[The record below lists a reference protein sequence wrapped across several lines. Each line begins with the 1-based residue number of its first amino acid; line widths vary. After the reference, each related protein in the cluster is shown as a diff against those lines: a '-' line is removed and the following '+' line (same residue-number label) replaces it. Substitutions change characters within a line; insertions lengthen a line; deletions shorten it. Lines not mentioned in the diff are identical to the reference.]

1 MDGNESSGS
10 VLEGETEGVFGVIRP
25 VRSSSKARREG
36 VLGNCT
42 EFVAKGLDCDGDA
55 LLDAGVCPREAPEFD
70 KTEDPFGGDLNVGDT
85 LEALGAF
92 AGDVGEGGDDNI
104 FTEDGDLGDADAR
117 S

>member
-42 EFVAKGLDCDGDA
+42 EFVAKGLGCDADT
-55 LLDAGVCPREAPEFD
+55 LLAGVCLREASEFGR
-70 KTEDPFGGDLNVGDT
+70 TEDPFRGDLNVGDA
-85 LEALGAF
+85 LEPF

-104 FTEDGDLGDADAR
+104 FTEDGDLGEADAR